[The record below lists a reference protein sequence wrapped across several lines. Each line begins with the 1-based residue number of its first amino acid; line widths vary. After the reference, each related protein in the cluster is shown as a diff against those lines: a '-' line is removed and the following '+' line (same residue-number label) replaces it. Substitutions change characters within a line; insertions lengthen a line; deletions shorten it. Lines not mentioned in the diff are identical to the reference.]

1 MKKIITAAALL
12 LGMSHEAKSQFEG
25 NVYLEDSTITVTE
38 IGVKKRLAWAG
49 GLNSTHFASADLNN
63 DGISDLVAYLPDQQ
77 LVKTFINFGTAG
89 KPNYRYRP
97 AYAKNFPGI
106 SNYLVMKDYNR
117 DGITDLI
124 QHGGYGFTLYKGAF
138 NSSNELIFSFYKTL
152 YYNNDKKVF
161 GWVNAEV
168 NPGDIPAVVDV
179 DNDGDLDFLS
189 YYGDGYYMAWYQ
201 NTQVENGYPADSV
214 TIRLADRCWGKMTQG
229 TLRTHTLGISCD
241 NSALARST
249 DIPETAKVT
258 DGGNTPCL
266 LDMDGDGDYD
276 LLDGHRAFDYVVY
289 LRNSKA
295 ETGKRDSM
303 VYQDTAWV
311 SMGDTVKIAQ
321 WAAVFHLDVDQ
332 DGKRDIIVT
341 PNSGVGSED
350 YRCVR
355 LYQNMGAD
363 LSPSFQFVS
372 DTFLI
377 DQMLD
382 AGSSSYPVF
391 YDYNRDGKP
400 DLFIGNKG
408 YYEKSSGLFISS
420 VAYLQNTSTPG
431 NPSFELIDRNFLNIR
446 SKRYRGVM
454 LSIGDIDN
462 DGKDDLVMGH
472 VNGYVDY
479 IRNTAASAAA
489 RPVWLLSNADTLRDF
504 KGIPVSC
511 NGTAVPL
518 VYDMNSDG
526 VNDLVLGDQSGYLY
540 YYQNSSTTPGS
551 SALVFTNDQLGFV
564 KADPEKIT
572 TGFSAPFIGKIDNT
586 GKKYLL
592 MGSRSGRI
600 SRYTD
605 FEGASVMGIF
615 KRLDSAYCNLF
626 QQNYRSTS
634 LMSAPAVADIDND
647 GKYEMLIGNIHGGL
661 FLYKQDKIVSV
672 AENTLEVNGLKLF
685 PNPASGLLTVQ
696 LEQTISGENTS
707 VKIYNAIGQEQNTTV
722 LAADEHA
729 IVLSVSHLLPG
740 FYYCIAS
747 GNGVNARA
755 SFVKQ

>member
-1 MKKIITAAALL
+1 MKKILAAAGLL
-12 LGMSHEAKSQFEG
+12 IGLADEAHAQFEG
-25 NVYLEDSTITVTE
+25 NVYLEDSSITLSE
-38 IGVKKRLAWAG
+38 AGIRKQLAWAG
-49 GLNSTHFASADLNN
+49 GLNSTQFATADLNN
-63 DGISDLVAYLPDQQ
+63 DGIADLVAYLPDQQ
-77 LVKTFINFGTAG
+77 LVKTFLNYGTAG
-89 KPNYRYRP
+89 NPNYRYRP
-97 AYAKNFPGI
+97 SFAKNFPAI
-106 SNYLVMKDYNR
+106 SNYMVMKDYNR
-117 DGITDLI
+117 DGIMDLFH
-124 QHGGYGFTLYKGAF
+124 HGGYGFTAYKGAY
-138 NSSNELIFSFYKTL
+138 NSANELSFSFYKIL
-152 YYNNDKKVF
+152 YYNNDKKVI

-168 NPGDIPAVVDV
+168 NPGDIPAIVDV

-201 NTQVENGYPADSV
+201 NTQVENGYAADSIS
-214 TIRLADRCWGKMTQG
+214 IRLADRCWGKMTQG

-241 NSALARST
+241 NSALSRTTDPTST
-249 DIPETAKVT
+249 SKVT

-289 LRNSKA
+289 LRNAKA

-311 SMGDTVKIAQ
+311 SLGDTVKIAQ
-321 WAAVFHLDVDQ
+321 WAAVFHLDADQ
-332 DGKRDIIVT
+332 DGKRDMIVT

-350 YRCVR
+350 YRCAR
-355 LYQNMGAD
+355 FYQNIGTDAR
-363 LSPSFQFVS
+363 PSFQFVS

-382 AGSSSYPVF
+382 AGTSSYPVF

-400 DLFIGNKG
+400 DLFVGNKG
-408 YYEKSSGLFISS
+408 YYEKTSGLFIST

-454 LSIGDIDN
+454 VGIGDIDN
-462 DGKDDLVMGH
+462 DGKDDFVMGH
-472 VNGYVDY
+472 SNGYVDY
-479 IRNTAASAAA
+479 IRNTAASAIAS
-489 RPVWLLSNADTLRDF
+489 PTWLLSNVDTLRDF
-504 KGIPVSC
+504 MGNPVSC

-526 VNDLVLGDQSGYLY
+526 VKDLVLGDQSGYLY

-564 KADPEKIT
+564 KADPEKVT
-572 TGFSAPFIGKIDNT
+572 TGFSAPFIGKIDNS
-586 GKKYLL
+586 GKNYLL

-600 SRYTD
+600 SRYTN

-615 KRLDSAYCNLF
+615 KRLDSAYSNLF
-626 QQNYRSTS
+626 SSNYKSTS

-647 GKYEMLIGNIHGGL
+647 GKYEMVIGNIHGGL
-661 FLYKQDKIVSV
+661 FLYKQDKIVSI
-672 AENTLEVNGLKLF
+672 AENTRSGSELSLF
-685 PNPASGLLTVQ
+685 PNPAGGRLSVWF
-696 LEQTISGENTS
+696 EQTISPKNTS
-707 VKIYNAIGQEQNTTV
+707 IKIYNALGQEQAVPV

-729 IVLSVSHLLPG
+729 IVLSVNHLAPG
-740 FYYCIAS
+740 FYYCI
-747 GNGVNARA
+747 GIVNGIRAQA
-755 SFVKQ
+755 SFIKQ